1 MDGRMDE
8 WLPCWPD
15 GCICGWMAM
24 LPELATDIEHRMQE
38 NGIVAQTSYGGLP
51 DD

>member
-1 MDGRMDE
+1 MAALLARWVHMRMDGS
-8 WLPCWPD
+8 PD
-15 GCICGWMAM
+15 M